1 MTYSASILEEHDAAC
16 FCECVCKHEC
26 VSMYVLYVKSWIPP
40 PICSVCYLCQG
51 ETVDSFNWGAR
62 RRSIDSLDRVE
73 QRIQEEDESQ
83 QSGSSTSLR
92 PIVRHDSDESSE
104 EESLTVSQILASSQ
118 LVSQNLCFG
127 VNVAPVW
134 LRFPNISSLMDV
146 KLSRGF
152 SGSSL

>member
-1 MTYSASILEEHDAAC
+1 M
-16 FCECVCKHEC
+16 
-26 VSMYVLYVKSWIPP
+26 
-40 PICSVCYLCQG
+40 
-51 ETVDSFNWGAR
+51 DSFNWGAR